1 MQITDLGGLRV
12 LIAPADD
19 TGKQLRSLLP
29 ASASFA
35 GYVDTYKTGPEI
47 SRPSELP
54 TADLIIVTSSRWWR
68 DIVAGISGLPVY
80 LANLS
85 LDDLRPIKGIE
96 KKRIGLPWFLSH
108 YKQFNGAHPLVCSYI
123 DTSAKDR
130 FINIS
135 HCPSAAIE
143 DICAMASPAI
153 DTTRTLSATH
163 AKLLT
168 ERLNLADQATI
179 QNCVDQDALFL
190 HTSPLCLSHHPFVF
204 HFESFQSLF
213 LPFLR
218 TGQTRG
224 VDLINCDYFRFIR
237 DRLSSNKCL
246 AIFSHM
252 KSSLDIAS
260 AVFNDPSIDRKLTHI
275 PIGVETISADT
286 IRQKHDRNGPLKILF
301 TNSLHNGEA
310 SFFLRGGHNLIDA
323 YLDAI
328 DRGANL
334 SLTII
339 SSVPKVYE
347 QLADSS
353 AASGITWIRSTVSD
367 DKMAD
372 LLRDHH
378 IYAMPSAGLHS
389 YSLLKAI
396 GYGCVPIVSD
406 ALGYEEWLEATGVF
420 AYQIKGVRDM
430 IYRNEPGGWI
440 SDSYDRFYEHI
451 DIFRRQLADILT
463 DASTRRDLSLQAL
476 RNADVS
482 RTQFSLAQSREAFD
496 SLLRNCLA

>member
-35 GYVDTYKTGPEI
+35 GYVDTYKTGPDI

-54 TADLIIVTSSRWWR
+54 AADLVIVTNTRWWR
-68 DIVAGISGLPVY
+68 PIVAGISGIPVY
-80 LANLS
+80 LANPLT
-85 LDDLRPIKGIE
+85 DDLKPIKGTE
-96 KKRIGLPWFLSH
+96 QKRIGLPWSLSH
-108 YKQFNGAHPLVCSYI
+108 YRHFNGAHPLVRSYI
-123 DTSAKDR
+123 DASATSR
-130 FINIS
+130 FIDIS
-135 HCPSAAIE
+135 LCPPAAIE

-153 DTTRTLSATH
+153 DTTRTLSVEH
-163 AKLLT
+163 AKRLT
-168 ERLNLADQATI
+168 ECLNLADQATI

-224 VDLINCDYFRFIR
+224 VDLVNCDYFRFVR
-237 DRLSSNKCL
+237 DRLSSSKCL
-246 AIFSHM
+246 AIISHM
-252 KSSLDIAS
+252 KGSLNIAS
-260 AVFNDPSIDRKLTHI
+260 AVFNDHSIDMKLTHI
-275 PIGVETISADT
+275 PIGVETISADI
-286 IRQKHDRNGPLKILF
+286 IRQKHDRDGPLKVLF

-323 YLDAI
+323 FFDSMR
-328 DRGANL
+328 RGANL

-339 SSVPKVYE
+339 SSVPKGYE
-347 QLADSS
+347 QLATSS
-353 AASGITWIRSTVSD
+353 AKSGITWIRSTVSD
-367 DKMAD
+367 DKMAE
-372 LLRDHH
+372 LLHDHH

-406 ALGYEEWLEATGVF
+406 ALGYEEWLEATGAF
-420 AYQIKGVRDM
+420 AYQIRGVRDM
-430 IYRNEPGGWI
+430 VYRDEPGGWI
-440 SDSYDRFYEHI
+440 SDSYEGFYDRI
-451 DIFRRQLADILT
+451 DTFRRQLADILT
-463 DASTRRDLSLQAL
+463 DASLRSDLSVKALQ
-476 RNADVS
+476 NADVA
-482 RTQFSLAQSREAFD
+482 RTQFSLDQSRAAFD
-496 SLLRNCLA
+496 SLLRNCMA

>member
-1 MQITDLGGLRV
+1 MT
-12 LIAPADD
+12 
-19 TGKQLRSLLP
+19 LRSTE
-29 ASASFA
+29 S
-35 GYVDTYKTGPEI
+35 
-47 SRPSELP
+47 
-54 TADLIIVTSSRWWR
+54 
-68 DIVAGISGLPVY
+68 
-80 LANLS
+80 
-85 LDDLRPIKGIE
+85 
-96 KKRIGLPWFLSH
+96 
-108 YKQFNGAHPLVCSYI
+108 
-123 DTSAKDR
+123 
-130 FINIS
+130 
-135 HCPSAAIE
+135 
-143 DICAMASPAI
+143 
-153 DTTRTLSATH
+153 
-163 AKLLT
+163 LLT
-168 ERLNLADQATI
+168 YRSVSRQSAQI
-179 QNCVDQDALFL
+179 QSDKSMTEMD
-190 HTSPLCLSHHPFVF
+190 LS
-204 HFESFQSLF
+204 
-213 LPFLR
+213 R
-218 TGQTRG
+218 
-224 VDLINCDYFRFIR
+224 Y
-237 DRLSSNKCL
+237 
-246 AIFSHM
+246 
-252 KSSLDIAS
+252 
-260 AVFNDPSIDRKLTHI
+260 
-275 PIGVETISADT
+275 
-286 IRQKHDRNGPLKILF
+286 F

-310 SFFLRGGHNLIDA
+310 SFFLRGGHNLVDA

-339 SSVPKVYE
+339 SSIPKGYE

-353 AASGITWIRSTVSD
+353 AASGITWIKSTVSD
-367 DKMAD
+367 DKMAE

-463 DASTRRDLSLQAL
+463 DASTRSDLSLQAL

-482 RTQFSLAQSREAFD
+482 RTQFSLAQSRAAFD